1 MAEHQSVTTI
11 TGANASVIAA
21 LRRAAEMAAE
31 HGHASVICWED
42 LLLALVDTAGS
53 PPSPLEYQWKQRG
66 FDALTLDGLR
76 ELARSI
82 VPGSPEADGDAAE
95 PATVTF
101 EVTGPYAD
109 EFRIVAERRP

>member
-21 LRRAAEMAAE
+21 LRRAAEIAAE
-31 HGHASVICWED
+31 QGHGDVICWED
-42 LLLALVDTAGS
+42 LLLALLDTADS
-53 PPSPLEYQWKQRG
+53 PPSPLEYHWKQRG

-82 VPGSPEADGDAAE
+82 VPAGPESDGDAAE

-101 EVTGPYAD
+101 EVTGPYAE
-109 EFRIVAERRP
+109 EFRVVAERRP